1 MLLPVA
7 GLVQVGSQGMADRYT
22 YLPSIGLA
30 LAAAWSGA
38 ELAAARPGLG
48 RVVAAAAAAWL
59 VACLALARAQVFTWR
74 DSVALFEHARAVAGS
89 NVVVEMNLAEAHED
103 AGDFTRALE
112 HYENALA
119 LQPGASGAD
128 TRIAALRARRGE
140 LDAAL
145 RHLAQALRLDPGDAA
160 AHLELG
166 RLQLRAGRAEPAAQ
180 ALGQALALDAGL
192 AQARY
197 HLAELEALR
206 GDRVH
211 AAQLF
216 AEALSARPPAR
227 DEPVLDKHAAVLAAL
242 AAGCAEAGRLEAA
255 ARWGARSHTLARLA
269 RDADLAAQ
277 LEGDLARWRTR

>member
-1 MLLPVA
+1 
-7 GLVQVGSQGMADRYT
+7 MADRYS

-38 ELAAARPGLG
+38 ELAAARPGLA
-48 RVVAAAAAAWL
+48 RAVAIAGAAWL
-59 VACLALARAQVFTWR
+59 VLCLALARAQVFTWR

-103 AGDFTRALE
+103 AGDSTRALE

-119 LQPGASGAD
+119 LQPGARGAD
-128 TRIAALRARRGE
+128 TRIAALLARRGE
-140 LDAAL
+140 VDAAA
-145 RHLAQALRLDPGDAA
+145 RHLAQALRLDPADAA

-166 RLQLRAGRAEPAAQ
+166 RLQLRAGRAELAAQ
-180 ALGQALALDAGL
+180 ALAQSLALDPAR

-206 GDRVH
+206 GDPGR

-216 AEALSARPPAR
+216 AEALSAQPPAR
-227 DEPVLDKHAAVLAAL
+227 DDPALDKHAAVLAAL
-242 AAGCAEAGRLEAA
+242 ATGCAEAGRLEAA
-255 ARWGARSHTLARLA
+255 ARWGARAHTLARLA
-269 RDADLAAQ
+269 GNAGLAAQ
-277 LEGDLARWRTR
+277 LEGDLARWRAR